1 MNIHTT
7 FGMHS
12 GWTGDKLVTV
22 FGQLQHY
29 TKKCHLPKNT
39 INIDLFVYTEGKE
52 KIWMEQCSVA
62 SSYNKSASIL
72 R

>member
-29 TKKCHLPKNT
+29 TIKCHLPKNT

-52 KIWMEQCSVA
+52 KIWMEQCSLA